1 MLDPERVAI
10 NQATTRTQWDFRESV
25 EGYARHGVRGVGVWR
40 DAIENYGMGEAKRL
54 LADNGMAVTG
64 LNRAG
69 PLVGLDEAAR
79 RAALDDARRAID
91 QAAELSAAC
100 LPVLPGSLPPKSK
113 DLNAVRMQ
121 YREALAELLP
131 PAREAGVTLALEPL
145 HPMLA
150 ADRSCMNTMADAND
164 LCDALGPG
172 VGIIVDV
179 HHVWW
184 DSRLE
189 AEIKRA
195 GKDRLVGFHVSDW
208 LVPTRDL
215 VFDRGMMGDG
225 IIDLPQIRRWAEDAG
240 YEGPVEVEIF
250 SQLDWWTRDPD
261 AVVEVCLE
269 RCRSVV

>member
-1 MLDPERVAI
+1 MLDPKRIAI
-10 NQATTRTQWDFRESV
+10 NQATTRAQWDFRESV
-25 EGYARHGVRGVGVWR
+25 EGYARHGVRGIGVWR
-40 DAIENYGMGEAKRL
+40 DAIERCGMADAKRL
-54 LADNGMAVTG
+54 LADNGMTVTG

-69 PLVGLDEAAR
+69 PVVGLDEGAR

-100 LPVLPGSLPPKSK
+100 LPVLPGSLRSKSK
-113 DLNAVRMQ
+113 DMNAVRIQ
-121 YREALAELLP
+121 YREALAELLS
-131 PAREAGVTLALEPL
+131 PARKAGITLALEPL

-164 LCDALGPG
+164 LCDALGQG
-172 VGIIVDV
+172 IGIIVDV
-179 HHVWW
+179 YHVWW

-189 AEIKRA
+189 AEIRRA

-225 IIDLPQIRRWAEDAG
+225 IIDLRRIRRWADGAG
-240 YEGPVEVEIF
+240 YEGPVEVEIY
-250 SQLDWWTRDPD
+250 SNLDWWTKNPHS
-261 AVVEVCLE
+261 VVEVCLE